1 MLVELTI
8 TPLDKVHEGRE
19 IAKVV
24 EILKSSGL
32 NFQVSPMGTCIEG
45 DWDSV
50 FTAIRCCHEAVAQDH
65 ERVMTSITIDDRKHY
80 HHPLAEIVKS
90 VSKWHVPA
98 ADSDAG
104 AGA

>member
-1 MLVELTI
+1 MLVELAI
-8 TPLDKVHEGRE
+8 TPLNTVHASRE

-32 NFQVSPMGTCIEG
+32 PFQVGPMGTCIEG

-50 FTAIRCCHEAVAQDH
+50 SAAVRRCHEAVAKNH

-80 HHPLAEIVKS
+80 HHPLAETVES
-90 VSKWHVPA
+90 VSRWQIPPA
-98 ADSDAG
+98 QAG
-104 AGA
+104 AGAKS